1 MTFLVASF
9 GIVWLLVT
17 IYVVFITQ
25 RQRGLERDLQTIEEL
40 LTERSKATRK

>member
-9 GIVWLLVT
+9 AVVWLLVT

-40 LTERSKATRK
+40 LAERAKTARK